1 VVVADITPSIPIP
14 SVSAP
19 SLVPLP
25 VAASA
30 MAASTTVAYPLV
42 FRRYLLRGL
51 QLTFD
56 QVRSAGDTLTTTVQN
71 QALHLL
77 DFALRFDDA
86 WPLLRELLLALLP
99 FMEQPGEQRRWLAYL
114 HQALPR
120 CTNDQEAEARFTWT
134 LGVLSRR
141 FGDLLAAERYLHQS
155 QTAAAALADQRL
167 RAGALTELAYVVLMQ
182 HRLAEAKRLI
192 DQAHTLLPADDPLR
206 APGYAVLGDLL
217 FEEQNLA
224 AAATMTEQAISL
236 WNAHGQ
242 TVFAASGWR
251 GLARIRWRQGDGV
264 TAVACYERA
273 IACYEA
279 SHGRVQQAITCVG
292 LGGLYAGLA
301 DGAQALLWL
310 AQAEQILLP
319 LQDTYHLA
327 MLYTNYGI
335 AYRLLRQWPQ
345 AVDALHK
352 SLAYAQHLGDQARQV
367 NGLTELATVHQAW
380 EQFALARQTLTQAQN
395 LLDQLSTWP
404 DAAHYQALI
413 TRMLQTLPP
422 PE

>member
-1 VVVADITPSIPIP
+1 MVVTSRIGTAGALPTGAPATVAS
-14 SVSAP
+14 S
-19 SLVPLP
+19 P
-25 VAASA
+25 VAP
-30 MAASTTVAYPLV
+30 TPGDYPHV
-42 FRRYLLRGL
+42 FRRYLLRSL
-51 QLTFD
+51 QLLLD
-56 QVRSAGDTLTTTVQN
+56 QVRRSGDILTETVQT

-86 WPLLRELLLALLP
+86 WPLLRELLLHLSP
-99 FMEQPGEQRRWLAYL
+99 FMERLVEQRRWLACVTL
-114 HQALPR
+114 ALPL
-120 CTNDQEAEARFTWT
+120 CHRFHDRITAAHFTCT
-134 LGVLSRR
+134 LGVMSRR
-141 FGDLLAAERYLHQS
+141 LGDLPAAERYFIQS
-155 QTAAAALADQRL
+155 RTLAAAVGELRL
-167 RAGALTELAYVVLMQ
+167 CASVLTELAYLMQ
-182 HRLAEAKRLI
+182 MHHRLPQAKALI
-192 DQAHTLLPADDPLR
+192 QQAHDLLPMDDPLR
-206 APGYAVLGDLL
+206 APGYAVLGDVF
-217 FEEQNLA
+217 FEEQRLV
-224 AAATMTEQAISL
+224 AAATVTEQAIAL
-236 WNAHGQ
+236 WLAHEQ
-242 TVFAASGWR
+242 PIFAASGWR
-251 GLARIRWRQGDGV
+251 GLARIRWRQGE
-264 TAVACYERA
+264 TAVAIGCYERA
-273 IACYEA
+273 IACYA
-279 SHGRVQQAITCVG
+279 AGQDRFQQAITCVG
-292 LGGLYAGLA
+292 LGGLYAGLTEA
-301 DGAQALLWL
+301 DQALAWL

-367 NGLTELATVHQAW
+367 NGLTELATVQLAW